1 MKSVKTLLLLF
12 PVLFSVLDSYAW
24 GKEGNK
30 IAANIAVDYL
40 YRPAQDSLNAY
51 MGGTSLQDAIFW
63 MDDIRTD
70 PIYDYMRTFHYI
82 NIEKGA
88 SYDPGSRFN
97 IMSELNIVMS
107 ELKDRSKY
115 SQARVAMDLKILIHL
130 IADLHTPLNVG
141 YGIDRGGNN
150 VKVYIPGETIPTNL
164 HKVWDDYI
172 IQQYSVATIDCK
184 KTLSGYSEAEMN
196 KLRDVNFVQWL
207 NESRANLDAVYAFNN
222 PFIEEPYCLK
232 SKLLIQKELALSG
245 LRIASALNSL
255 FAH

>member
-1 MKSVKTLLLLF
+1 MKSAKTILLF
-12 PVLFSVLDSYAW
+12 LPVLLSVLNTYAW

-30 IAANIAVDYL
+30 IAANIALDYL
-40 YRPAQDSLNAY
+40 DARAKDSLSVY
-51 MGGTSLQDAIFW
+51 LGSTSLQDAIFW

-70 PIYDYMRTFHYI
+70 PAYDYMRTFHYI
-82 NIEKGA
+82 NIEKGT
-88 SYDPGSRFN
+88 SYDPNSRFN

-107 ELKDRSKY
+107 ELKDRNKY
-115 SQARVAMDLKILIHL
+115 SSLRVAMDLKILIHL

-150 VKVYIPGETIPTNL
+150 VKVYIPGETVPTNL

-172 IQQYSVATIDCK
+172 IRQYSVATVDCK
-184 KTLSGYSEAEMN
+184 KTISDSSEAELN
-196 KLRDVNFVQWL
+196 KLREVNFVQWL

-222 PFIEEPYCLK
+222 PFIEEPYCRK
-232 SKLLIQKELALSG
+232 SKLLIQKELALAG
-245 LRIASALNSL
+245 LRIASALNAL